1 MKKVLLFILLFV
13 AAEFTFGQ
21 LTIGIKVGYDA
32 AKLSTNI
39 DSITSNFKSGFQIG
53 AFARVGKRF
62 FLQPEIYY
70 TTQGGVF
77 TSNTSNW
84 KQNIKIGSL
93 DVPVL
98 LGFKLLKQ
106 GDFINVRIMA
116 GPLASFV
123 VNKSIEESGGIDGPI
138 EDADLNSVNWAIQ
151 AGAGLDV
158 WKLTLDV
165 RYQIGLNQM
174 LKSVENYSFNS
185 YNNVWNVSLGF
196 KIL

>member
-1 MKKVLLFILLFV
+1 MKKVLLFTLLFL
-13 AAEFTFGQ
+13 AAEFSFGQ
-21 LTIGIKVGYDA
+21 FTIGIKVGYDA

-53 AFARVGKRF
+53 AFARVGKRV

-98 LGFKLLKQ
+98 VGFKLLKQ
-106 GDFINVRIMA
+106 GDFINIRIMA

-123 VNKSIEESGGIDGPI
+123 VNKSIEEAGGIDGPI

-165 RYQIGLNQM
+165 RYQIGLNQL

>member
-77 TSNTSNW
+77 TSNTSSW

-98 LGFKLLKQ
+98 VGFKLLKQ
-106 GDFINVRIMA
+106 GDFIIVRIMA

-123 VNKSIEESGGIDGPI
+123 VNKSIEDAGGIDGPI

>member
-39 DSITSNFKSGFQIG
+39 DSITSNFKSGFQVG
-53 AFARVGKRF
+53 AFARVGKRL

-77 TSNTSNW
+77 TSNTSSW

-98 LGFKLLKQ
+98 VGFKLLKQ

-123 VNKSIEESGGIDGPI
+123 VNKSIEDAGGIDGPI

-165 RYQIGLNQM
+165 RYQIGLNQL